1 METNKSFK
9 DYYVIDLAHI
19 TKAVFQRMW
28 AIILAGLMTAAV
40 GFSIATFLIEPT
52 YSSSVRLYVNNSS
65 ISIGSASLSI
75 SSSEITAAQSL
86 VRTYIVILKDQTTLE
101 KVIEKADLPY
111 THEELYDM
119 IEAYS
124 VDDTE
129 VMKVNITSNDPYE
142 ATKIANCIADVLQVR
157 IAEIIKGTSMEVVG
171 YATPDLHKVGPSITK
186 YTAIGFVLGFLLAT
200 AVVIIVAVRDNTIHD
215 EDYLIK
221 AGDYPLL
228 AKVPDLYDDG
238 VGKYRYKKYGKYGYN
253 KYGKYGYN
261 KYGYYQKN
269 NGEGKTKK

>member
-1 METNKSFK
+1 MDTANKNFR
-9 DYYVIDLAHI
+9 DYYVIDFAHI
-19 TKAVFQRMW
+19 TKAIFQKIW
-28 AIILAGLMTAAV
+28 VILIAGLLTAAI
-40 GFSIATFLIEPT
+40 GFSTAAFLIEPL

-75 SSSEITAAQSL
+75 SSSEISAAQSL

-101 KVIEKADLPY
+101 KVIEQAELSY

-119 IEAYS
+119 IEAFS

-129 VMKVNITSNDPYE
+129 VMKVVITSKDPYE

-171 YATPDLHKVGPSITK
+171 YATPDLHKISPSITQ

-200 AVVIIVAVRDNTIHD
+200 AVVAVVALRDNTIHD
-215 EDYLIK
+215 EDYLLK
-221 AGDYPLL
+221 AEDYPIL
-228 AKVPDLYDDG
+228 AKVPDLFDDG
-238 VGKYRYKKYGKYGYN
+238 FGKYGYR
-253 KYGKYGYN
+253 KYGKNGKYGDN
-261 KYGYYQKN
+261 RYGYYSEKRKI
-269 NGEGKTKK
+269 GKEND

>member
-1 METNKSFK
+1 METGNKSFR

-19 TKAVFQRMW
+19 VKTLFNKIWV
-28 AIILAGLMTAAV
+28 IILAGILIAGVCFSAAAFV
-40 GFSIATFLIEPT
+40 IEPL

-65 ISIGSASLSI
+65 LSLSNASLSI
-75 SSSEITAAQSL
+75 SSSEISAAQSL

-101 KVIEKADLPY
+101 QVIKKAELSY

-119 IEAYS
+119 IDAYS

-129 VMKVNITSNDPYE
+129 VMKVVVTSTDANE
-142 ATKIANCIADVLQVR
+142 AAKIANCIADVLQVR

-171 YATPDLHKVGPSITK
+171 YATPNPVKISPSITK
-186 YTAIGFVLGFLLAT
+186 YTALGFILGALVAVMIL
-200 AVVIIVAVRDNTIHD
+200 VVIALKDNTIHD

-228 AKVPDLYDDG
+228 AKVPDLFEDG
-238 VGKYRYKKYGKYGYN
+238 TGKYSGKKYGYGYGY
-253 KYGKYGYN
+253 KKRVGKER
-261 KYGYYQKN
+261 K
-269 NGEGKTKK
+269 

>member
-1 METNKSFK
+1 METANKSFK

-19 TKAVFQRMW
+19 TKAVLQRMW
-28 AIILAGLMTAAV
+28 VIILVALLTAAM
-40 GFSIATFLIEPT
+40 GFSTAAFLIEPL

-75 SSSEITAAQSL
+75 SSSEISAAQSL

-101 KVIEKADLPY
+101 KVIEKADLSY

-129 VMKVNITSNDPYE
+129 VMKVVITSNDPYE
-142 ATKIANCIADVLQVR
+142 ATRIANCIADVLQIR
-157 IAEIIKGTSMEVVG
+157 ISEIIKGTSMEVVG
-171 YATPDLHKVGPSITK
+171 YATPNLHKVSPSITQ
-186 YTAIGFVLGFLLAT
+186 YTAIGFILGFLFSLAI
-200 AVVIIVAVRDNTIHD
+200 VVIAALRDNTIHD

-228 AKVPDLYDDG
+228 AKIPDLYDDG
-238 VGKYRYKKYGKYGYN
+238 AGKYGYR
-253 KYGKYGYN
+253 KYGRYGYGR
-261 KYGYYQKN
+261 YGYYQKN
-269 NGEGKTKK
+269 EEIGKENNK